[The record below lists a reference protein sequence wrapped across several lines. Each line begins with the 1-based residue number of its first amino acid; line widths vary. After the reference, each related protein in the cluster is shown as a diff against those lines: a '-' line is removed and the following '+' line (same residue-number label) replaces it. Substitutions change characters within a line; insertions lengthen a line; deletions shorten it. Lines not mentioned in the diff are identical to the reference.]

1 MALRRGAETMGRM
14 SENDIEIGPVD
25 YLVVEWPPGKQPTG
39 EGLRVLVDLTER
51 GLIRVLDLAFVQ
63 KEQDG
68 SINGLLLA
76 DLDSD
81 GTLDLAE
88 FEGASSGMLGQD
100 DFDEAGSALEPGASA
115 AILVY
120 ENRWAAPFVSAVRRS
135 GAQVVGS
142 GRISVDDLLEALDQA
157 EAAEA

>member
-1 MALRRGAETMGRM
+1 MTDTE
-14 SENDIEIGPVD
+14 IEIGPVD
-25 YLVVEWPPGKQPTG
+25 YLVVEWPPGKEPTG
-39 EGLRVLVDLTER
+39 EGLNVLVDLTER

-68 SINGLLLA
+68 SIKGLLLA

-81 GTLDLAE
+81 GTLDLAQ

-100 DFDEAGSALEPGASA
+100 DYEEAGAALEPGASA
-115 AILVY
+115 AILVF

-142 GRISVDDLLEALDQA
+142 GRIPVDDLLEALDQA

>member
-1 MALRRGAETMGRM
+1 M
-14 SENDIEIGPVD
+14 SDNDIEIGPVD

-39 EGLRVLVDLTER
+39 EGLNVLVDLTER

-63 KEQDG
+63 KDQDG

-88 FEGASSGMLGQD
+88 FEGASSGILGQS
-100 DFDEAGSALEPGASA
+100 DFDEAGGALEPGASA

-120 ENRWAAPFVSAVRRS
+120 ENRWAAPFVAAVRRS
-135 GAQVVGS
+135 GAQLVGS
-142 GRISVDDLLEALDQA
+142 GRISVDDLLEALEQA
-157 EAAEA
+157 EATEA